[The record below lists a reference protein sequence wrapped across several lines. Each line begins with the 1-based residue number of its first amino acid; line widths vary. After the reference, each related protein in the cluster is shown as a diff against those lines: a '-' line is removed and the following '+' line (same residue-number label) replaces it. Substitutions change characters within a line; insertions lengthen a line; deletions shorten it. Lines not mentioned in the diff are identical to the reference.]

1 MEKFA
6 KDRTEQIR
14 TIPAAFGPLLFLGVL
29 LIVRDRTGAEKTGLT
44 LEAQDT
50 IEIAEQ
56 TGAVKAP
63 DKIKQQASTNKPA
76 NISKLV
82 DVAPSGKF
90 FVFAPGYE
98 ESSRSALLEALL
110 GKATKMSMKSIETL
124 ADLRADDPGVLVI
137 ALGGKDFKKLGSYK
151 PDELKRRKVIGIG
164 YGAAKLFADL
174 GLAINGGQCAH
185 GVIGEP
191 QVSVVG
197 NKTLAGDTVR
207 SPVPVF
213 NPPILDATGFHNDLF
228 FGLYVGDGKLSQS
241 GVDIVA
247 LQTADSKYAPIARQG
262 NEVLVCVD
270 APADKWSNDFRK
282 LVGEVAA
289 AIDSHTAVDEQVKL
303 PESEKP

>member
-1 MEKFA
+1 MQPPFFGHPSRQRVSVSYPRATKIFRPRPTLRKGERIMEKFA

-29 LIVRDRTGAEKTGLT
+29 LIVRDRTGAEKTRLT

-98 ESSRSALLEALL
+98 ESSRSALLEVLL

-124 ADLRADDPGVLVI
+124 ADLRA
-137 ALGGKDFKKLGSYK
+137 
-151 PDELKRRKVIGIG
+151 
-164 YGAAKLFADL
+164 
-174 GLAINGGQCAH
+174 
-185 GVIGEP
+185 
-191 QVSVVG
+191 
-197 NKTLAGDTVR
+197 
-207 SPVPVF
+207 
-213 NPPILDATGFHNDLF
+213 
-228 FGLYVGDGKLSQS
+228 
-241 GVDIVA
+241 
-247 LQTADSKYAPIARQG
+247 
-262 NEVLVCVD
+262 
-270 APADKWSNDFRK
+270 
-282 LVGEVAA
+282 
-289 AIDSHTAVDEQVKL
+289 
-303 PESEKP
+303 